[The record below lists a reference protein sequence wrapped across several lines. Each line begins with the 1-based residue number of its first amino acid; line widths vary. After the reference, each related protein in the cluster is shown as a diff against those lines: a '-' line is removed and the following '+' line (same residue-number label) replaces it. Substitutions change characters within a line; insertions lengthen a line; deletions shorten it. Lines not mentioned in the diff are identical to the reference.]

1 MDIRL
6 ISYRRKRK
14 FAIIRWIIFSVLIWM
29 IFIFMTTGSFMK
41 PNILITLA
49 LCISMNEDT
58 LVSAVVG
65 LLCGFLSDIAMG
77 TLTGSGSLILIFG
90 CVSTSLLF
98 TRLLRQ
104 NLINFSVLTAVY
116 SAVYFFLEYFF
127 TYMIWGYDNN
137 QILLTGFMLPE
148 YILTVA
154 SLFIVYPVI
163 MLVRKHL
170 TLRKRYEPEE
180 NQALI
185 KD

>member
-1 MDIRL
+1 
-6 ISYRRKRK
+6 
-14 FAIIRWIIFSVLIWM
+14 
-29 IFIFMTTGSFMK
+29 MK

-58 LVSAVVG
+58 LESAAVG
-65 LLCGFLSDIAMG
+65 LICGFLSDMAMG

-116 SAVYFFLEYFF
+116 SAVYFFIEYFF
-127 TYMIWGYDNN
+127 TYMIWGYDQE
-137 QILLTGFMLPE
+137 QILLIKFILPE
-148 YILTVA
+148 FILTFA
-154 SLFIVYPVI
+154 SIFIVYPVV

-170 TLRKRYEPEE
+170 TLRKRYELEE